1 MYIILIGFIYTTI
14 KLISLILLILYYLV
28 NKESENILNKEKYDT
43 KEWAYNY
50 CIRPKKLYI
59 RPEHVPIGS
68 MLYAIYWNKV
78 FDLTYLK
85 IILGRDKFWLK
96 ILKSIKFKEIFLNI
110 FIIFSGVS
118 RLMIKLIYETIKWKN
133 KSLEDYLYEKSYNYL
148 DDRLIIRINREWKV
162 NGFIDNTLKS
172 IEIILK
178 NKNKMSTSNIELMLP
193 RIYKILE
200 LYKKKI
206 DGEIISLIFK
216 RGIFLDK
223 RTKIVHPHILNIC
236 KNVEKIGYITDYK
249 KSEEK
254 GDYSLNFLFKKVILE
269 KESKVLEVNIEDV
282 ILNKNYQENKI
293 LPLLIAAQKEKYNE
307 KLISEE
313 VLENIKFFED
323 EIKNINLY
331 LTDLNLDEQDIT
343 EIRNKIFEKSLEYYK
358 INI

>member
-1 MYIILIGFIYTTI
+1 
-14 KLISLILLILYYLV
+14 
-28 NKESENILNKEKYDT
+28 
-43 KEWAYNY
+43 
-50 CIRPKKLYI
+50 
-59 RPEHVPIGS
+59 
-68 MLYAIYWNKV
+68 
-78 FDLTYLK
+78 
-85 IILGRDKFWLK
+85 
-96 ILKSIKFKEIFLNI
+96 
-110 FIIFSGVS
+110 
-118 RLMIKLIYETIKWKN
+118 MIKLIYETIKWKN

-178 NKNKMSTSNIELMLP
+178 NKNKISTSNIELMLP

-206 DGEIISLIFK
+206 DGEVISLIFK

-223 RTKIVHPHILNIC
+223 RTKIAHPHILNIC

-254 GDYSLNFLFKKVILE
+254 RDYSLNFLFKKVILE
-269 KESKVLEVNIEDV
+269 KESKVLEVDIENV

-293 LPLLIAAQKEKYNE
+293 LPLLIASQKEKYNE

-331 LTDLNLDEQDIT
+331 LTDLNLDEEDIN